1 MPRFVFVIIVF
12 LSAINVSFAR
22 EIDSTI
28 KNLVK
33 KTGINKQN
41 IGIVIQDLKSGKK
54 IYSLNDDKYFSI
66 ASVNKLFLTAA
77 ALKYLGN
84 DYRFITTISGSLP
97 DEQGLVKGDLFIK
110 GGGDPLFVS
119 ESMWFLVNKLVNLG
133 VKNIEGDIILDDSEF
148 PSENVYEE
156 SNSDRAYSA
165 RISALSVNFNS
176 IALNL
181 ISGSRPRFVL
191 DPDVESIK
199 LDTSSIKNDKRT
211 NINLSMKGNKLFV
224 SGLVNDK
231 AVYDYQ
237 TWYRNVSDTKKYFAE
252 VLGLHLKWRGINV
265 LGSIKSGKNNK
276 DSLKLFDVESRR
288 LSDIITEMNKFS
300 SNFIAEQLL
309 RAIAKKQF
317 GDASEVQK
325 SIALINDYLVGL
337 GIDKEG
343 LNIVNG
349 SGFSK
354 KNISKPSELSKFLSK
369 IYASFDVSPEFI
381 ASLSI
386 AGIDGTVKK
395 TNKSDFM
402 YGRVRAKTGTLS
414 GVRALAGYFS
424 YKDNNYC
431 FFIVVNDQNAY
442 KMIDWEGRILES
454 ALSI

>member
-442 KMIDWEGRILES
+442 K
-454 ALSI
+454 

>member
-1 MPRFVFVIIVF
+1 MLRSIFIIIIF
-12 LSAINVSFAR
+12 LYTFHVCFAGS
-22 EIDSTI
+22 IDRTI
-28 KNLVK
+28 KNLSK
-33 KTGINKQN
+33 KTGIKEQN

-54 IYSLNDDKYFSI
+54 VYSLNDDKYFSI

-84 DYRFITTISGSLP
+84 DYRFVTTVSGSLP
-97 DEQGLVKGDLFIK
+97 NEQGFVQGDIFIK

-119 ESMWFLVNKLVNLG
+119 ESMWFLVNRLVNLG
-133 VKNIEGDIILDDSEF
+133 IKSIEGNIILDDSEF

-165 RISALSVNFNS
+165 KISALSVNFNS

-181 ISGSRPRFVL
+181 ISGPWPRFVL
-191 DPDVESIK
+191 DPEVKSIR
-199 LDTSSIKNDKRT
+199 LDTTAIKNNNKN

-224 SGLVNDK
+224 SGLVNSKD
-231 AVYDYQ
+231 YDYQ

-252 VLGLHLKWRGINV
+252 VLELHLKWRGIKV
-265 LGSIKSGKNNK
+265 LGSIKSGKNSK
-276 DSLKLFDVESRR
+276 ESLRLFDVESRR

-317 GDASEVQK
+317 GDASEVEK
-325 SIALINDYLVGL
+325 TITLINDYLNELGL
-337 GIDKEG
+337 DKEG
-343 LNIVNG
+343 FSIVNG

-354 KNISKPSELSKFLSK
+354 KNIAKPSELSKFLSK
-369 IYASFDVSPEFI
+369 VYASFDVSPEFI

-386 AGIDGTVKK
+386 AGVDGTIKK
-395 TNKSDFM
+395 TQNSDFM
-402 YGRVRAKTGTLS
+402 FSRVRAKTGTLS

-454 ALSI
+454 ALKI